1 MESIGHL
8 LDRPDLLGFVNCETL
23 VRGLAESMDLSVRHS
38 TQTYGAELNRRS
50 VPRYSVQ
57 APITF
62 SWSEGKRLKRGDGWT
77 RDISGS
83 GVFVFASKQPPVG
96 ASLQLQVILPPFGE
110 SGRILRILMDAS
122 VIRVEAREEESQK
135 AGFAVHGRKVV
146 LRAISE
152 GETEQEAEDLGLE
165 D

>member
-1 MESIGHL
+1 VGKARTARI
-8 LDRPDLLGFVNCETL
+8 RVCETV
-23 VRGLAESMDLSVRHS
+23 VRGLAEPMDLSVRHS
-38 TQTYGAELNRRS
+38 TLTYGAELNRRS

-57 APITF
+57 APITY
-62 SWSEGKRLKRGDGWT
+62 SWNEGKRVKRGDGWT

-83 GVFVFASKQPPVG
+83 GVFVFASTQPPVG

-122 VIRVEAREEESQK
+122 VIRVEDQGEETQK
-135 AGFAVHGRKVV
+135 AGFAVHGRNVV